1 MNYQQYLPS
10 KQFVRNVGIILLGIL
25 CVIGLYYGAQAM
37 VRYFK
42 NVRKEKVGDVVV
54 DTAVKDLLAI
64 DHDKDGLPDWEESL
78 WGMDPNKSDT
88 DGNGVLDGAEVAPK
102 RNGLIQKAQTASAE
116 DGLSLNTTELFLRE
130 LLLNSTALS
139 QAGTISEGGAENF
152 LGPAVDA
159 IGDIQIG
166 KVYTRADLNIVST
179 ITIQDIY
186 TYTTAVNKVFKQN
199 LIGEE
204 NAIAVAL
211 GALREKDPA
220 PLQKLSKFVT
230 QYDAVV
236 QTLRKVPVPEP
247 LADIHLRLVNDFAF
261 FSANVTALQGVF
273 TDPLPAFAS
282 VTQYQNR
289 LDLYIKHVDDYETVI
304 NYVLKKYSLI
314 YS

>member
-130 LLLNSTALS
+130 LLLNRRLHR
-139 QAGTISEGGAENF
+139 GYVISE
-152 LGPAVDA
+152 
-159 IGDIQIG
+159 
-166 KVYTRADLNIVST
+166 R
-179 ITIQDIY
+179 
-186 TYTTAVNKVFKQN
+186 
-199 LIGEE
+199 
-204 NAIAVAL
+204 
-211 GALREKDPA
+211 
-220 PLQKLSKFVT
+220 
-230 QYDAVV
+230 
-236 QTLRKVPVPEP
+236 
-247 LADIHLRLVNDFAF
+247 
-261 FSANVTALQGVF
+261 
-273 TDPLPAFAS
+273 
-282 VTQYQNR
+282 
-289 LDLYIKHVDDYETVI
+289 
-304 NYVLKKYSLI
+304 
-314 YS
+314 